1 MVSCLPPYPYRL
13 DSEVPKTA
21 LYGFF
26 PIQEV
31 WLLYKTMGVQ
41 KVSFERPYLTGC
53 IPIKKEKLSCSAFV
67 EVPLGNETL
76 QP

>member
-1 MVSCLPPYPYRL
+1 MFLEWS
-13 DSEVPKTA
+13 
-21 LYGFF
+21 
-26 PIQEV
+26 QV

-53 IPIKKEKLSCSAFV
+53 IPINKEKLSCSAFV